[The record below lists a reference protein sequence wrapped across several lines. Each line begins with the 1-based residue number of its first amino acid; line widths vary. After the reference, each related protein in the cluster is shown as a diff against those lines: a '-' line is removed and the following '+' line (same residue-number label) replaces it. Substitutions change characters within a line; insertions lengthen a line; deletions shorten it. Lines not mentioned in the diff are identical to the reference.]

1 MAGLQVTVFERGG
14 AMTES
19 SWAAAGML
27 AGADPENPPALRPL
41 AEMSTRLYPQFLA
54 NVERLSGEHV
64 PIRTTRAIQGA
75 QRVPEGL
82 RELDAAELAALVPGL
97 EASKLRF
104 FSLNEPSL
112 DPRDLS
118 RFLPRAVRAAGVTL
132 LENTAVRSVTAQA
145 GGVRI
150 ETGSG
155 GCIAEN
161 MIHCS
166 GAWTAELTGVPI
178 VPRKGQMVVVED
190 HGSKRLEV
198 VLRTPEIYLVP
209 RGNAH
214 IVIGATVEDAGFDKR
229 VHPETTKRLLEMAGA
244 LWPPVQT
251 MRVIDAWAGLRPA
264 TADNLPVIDAC
275 GERCWMAAGHFRNGI
290 LLAPGTAR
298 LLREMILG
306 EPLSI
311 DLDPFRC
318 GRLAASSVHSE

>member
-118 RFLPRAVRAAGVTL
+118 RFLPARFGR
-132 LENTAVRSVTAQA
+132 
-145 GGVRI
+145 
-150 ETGSG
+150 
-155 GCIAEN
+155 
-161 MIHCS
+161 
-166 GAWTAELTGVPI
+166 
-178 VPRKGQMVVVED
+178 
-190 HGSKRLEV
+190 
-198 VLRTPEIYLVP
+198 
-209 RGNAH
+209 
-214 IVIGATVEDAGFDKR
+214 R
-229 VHPETTKRLLEMAGA
+229 VS
-244 LWPPVQT
+244 
-251 MRVIDAWAGLRPA
+251 
-264 TADNLPVIDAC
+264 
-275 GERCWMAAGHFRNGI
+275 RCWKTPR
-290 LLAPGTAR
+290 
-298 LLREMILG
+298 
-306 EPLSI
+306 
-311 DLDPFRC
+311 
-318 GRLAASSVHSE
+318 

>member
-1 MAGLQVTVFERGG
+1 
-14 AMTES
+14 
-19 SWAAAGML
+19 
-27 AGADPENPPALRPL
+27 
-41 AEMSTRLYPQFLA
+41 
-54 NVERLSGEHV
+54 
-64 PIRTTRAIQGA
+64 
-75 QRVPEGL
+75 
-82 RELDAAELAALVPGL
+82 
-97 EASKLRF
+97 
-104 FSLNEPSL
+104 
-112 DPRDLS
+112 
-118 RFLPRAVRAAGVTL
+118 
-132 LENTAVRSVTAQA
+132 
-145 GGVRI
+145 
-150 ETGSG
+150 
-155 GCIAEN
+155 